1 MSLKE
6 YSRDYLN
13 LMQHVFDNNHI
24 LNVSTITYI
33 CDLNVNEIDLK
44 TFIETFETKQQNTKY
59 SKINMKPIPVHKKFE
74 ISKRGKIKK
83 TFFNQITLNFED
95 INKKSIK
102 IFSNGKLQLTGL
114 TSLFECKNVS
124 SFILDLLKFILPE
137 NDNINIDNGYIAMI
151 NSNFSVAFNIDLYN
165 FNKILQKQKNCFSVY
180 NPESYPAINFKIHIN
195 TERCL
200 SVFIFGTGNI
210 VITGSK
216 TLSEMTIAYK
226 YVTDLLKHNDV
237 SKSTEYVPKKVRD
250 EPYLNGYNIRQYMSC
265 LV

>member
-95 INKKSIK
+95 INKK
-102 IFSNGKLQLTGL
+102 
-114 TSLFECKNVS
+114 
-124 SFILDLLKFILPE
+124 
-137 NDNINIDNGYIAMI
+137 
-151 NSNFSVAFNIDLYN
+151 
-165 FNKILQKQKNCFSVY
+165 
-180 NPESYPAINFKIHIN
+180 
-195 TERCL
+195 
-200 SVFIFGTGNI
+200 
-210 VITGSK
+210 
-216 TLSEMTIAYK
+216 
-226 YVTDLLKHNDV
+226 
-237 SKSTEYVPKKVRD
+237 
-250 EPYLNGYNIRQYMSC
+250 
-265 LV
+265 